1 MKEMIKLIILDV
13 DGTLTDGGIYY
24 SDQGVEIKRFNVK
37 DGLGINCAMKH
48 GIRFAIIT
56 GRESNIVMRR
66 ASELGITDIYQAVHN
81 KVEALMSI
89 MAKYRITPDEVAY
102 VGDDLNDLNVMEKIG
117 LAMCPSDATEEVKR
131 ISKFVSSKKGGD
143 GAVRECIEFVLKQDK
158 IYEKALRKYK

>member
-1 MKEMIKLIILDV
+1 MIRLIILDV

-37 DGLGINCAMKH
+37 DGLGIDYAMKK
-48 GIRFAIIT
+48 GIRFAIMT

-81 KVEALMSI
+81 KVESLMSV

-102 VGDDLNDLNVMEKIG
+102 VGDDLNDLGVMGKVG
-117 LAMCPSDATEEVKR
+117 LPMCPSDATEEIRK
-131 ISKFVSSKKGGD
+131 ISKFISSKKGGD
-143 GAVRECIEFVLKQDK
+143 GAVRECIDYVLKRDN
-158 IYEKALRKYK
+158 IYEKVLRKYK